1 MNAQEIAAVY
11 LKENSSK
18 EKIFICS
25 DGNAFW
31 SEIPARNHAKTI
43 RGTYAKFPED
53 KEEAEV
59 EVKPKKKTAKK

>member
-1 MNAQEIAAVY
+1 MDLQAIAEIY
-11 LKENSSK
+11 LKENPSK

-31 SEIPARNHAKTI
+31 NESAARNHAFTI

-53 KEEAEV
+53 KVEAEV